1 MVVMSSL
8 VQHCHMV
15 RSNGI
20 RMNSPLSLTGMAK
33 SVADV
38 NVENQGGFAS
48 NDANITGFS
57 HMHDS
62 GTGGSPS
69 LGNFPLFPQAGC
81 PYDELDGCKFAQ
93 TNRATP
99 RINGTVVAAPG
110 YFAITMA
117 TNIRAEMTVSNH
129 TAMYRFT
136 FPQEPVEYNS
146 TLSPLILADLID
158 LPLSRTN
165 GSVSV
170 NESTGRIMGTG
181 TFLPSFGIG
190 TYDLHFCADFQGA
203 AIRDTG
209 VFMNNRAGSEPKNL
223 TVFADGINITPEIL
237 PAGAWVR
244 FKAPDDNNQI
254 LARVGVSFI
263 SESQACS
270 NAELEIP
277 AFDFNSTYQSA
288 REAWQGALG
297 VIDINPGSASEELQT
312 VFWSG
317 LYRNFISPQ
326 DYTGEN
332 PLWQSDEPYYDSYY
346 CIWDSF
352 RRYVSF

>member
-1 MVVMSSL
+1 MVKL
-8 VQHCHMV
+8 H
-15 RSNGI
+15 RSFH
-20 RMNSPLSLTGMAK
+20 LTWLTSIGMAK
-33 SVADV
+33 AVADV

-57 HMHDS
+57 HLHDS

-81 PYDELDGCKFAQ
+81 VNDEIDGCKFAQ
-93 TNRATP
+93 VNRATP
-99 RINGTVVAAPG
+99 RINGTVVAIPG

-117 TNIRAEMTVSNH
+117 SNIRTEMTVSNH
-129 TAMYRFT
+129 TAIYRFT
-136 FPQEPVEYNS
+136 FPETPVETNA

-170 NESTGRIMGTG
+170 DESTGRITGTG
-181 TFLPSFGIG
+181 TFSPSFGIG

-209 VFMNNRAGSEPKNL
+209 VFMNDRGGSQPKNL
-223 TVFADGINITPEIL
+223 SVYADGINNSPETL

-244 FKAPDDNNQI
+244 FQAPDTDNQI

-263 SESQACS
+263 SNDKACA
-270 NAELEIP
+270 NAEQEIP
-277 AFDFNSTYQSA
+277 TFDFNGTYQSA
-288 REAWQGALG
+288 HEAWTNALG
-297 VIDINPGSASEELQT
+297 VVQINPGGASEDLQK

-332 PLWQSDEPYYDSYY
+332 PLWVSDEPYYDSYY

-352 RRYVSF
+352 RR